1 MIAVTSRIPP
11 LIDFSADFEMQ
22 TVIAS
27 GKSSYQGHPTT
38 LQMPDGTI
46 LCTWTIGHGGSC
58 GPMAK
63 SSDGGRTW
71 RAVATPE
78 NWKNY
83 INCPTLWHLPVPG
96 NPERTAVFAQEPE
109 SRRIAVSFSED
120 GGSHWSPME
129 PCGGNIVSVM
139 PWTSILPFPDGD
151 HTLIALTN
159 ARPASGDGK
168 QNLIIRSFSGDG
180 GRSWSKPEIIADL
193 QGANLCE
200 PWILPSPDRSR
211 WACLMRANN
220 RKMNSM
226 VIFSDD
232 HGRSWS
238 APLPLP
244 LPLPLKGDRHVARY
258 LPDGRIIAAFRCMD
272 ETSPCYGHFCG
283 WIGCWEDLENQT
295 PGQWMLKLLHHV
307 SDSHFGNGD
316 CGYPGLEIL
325 PDRTILATTYLR
337 RSRQDAGNSVV
348 SLRIPFDSL
357 PEKQPLHQK
366 RNSTMK
372 TMRQAAVPSPDVSIS
387 RHISVFT
394 LIELLVVIAIIAI
407 LAALLLPALNKAMER
422 GRAISCVSN
431 LKESATAMIIYS
443 GDSDS
448 FAIVRRDNGLNSWG
462 PVLEEYNYLKNHDV
476 KMCPSLKTELASKLG
491 YWDTF
496 AIPADW
502 SAQPWLILVNS
513 GYYLKL
519 KKLNNKLSLF
529 FDSLRDYGGIKQQIY
544 GAFDLWTNSTNMGK
558 FHLRH
563 SSLGNVV
570 LLDGHVESMNA
581 IRYKE
586 AIDQSLLLPFGK
598 DSKTIYYYDKNDVLL
613 PL

>member
-71 RAVATPE
+71 SAVATPE

-83 INCPTLWHLPVPG
+83 INCPTLWNLPTPDNPG
-96 NPERTAVFAQEPE
+96 RTAVFAQEPGT
-109 SRRIAVSFSED
+109 RRMAVSFSED

-129 PCGGNIVSVM
+129 PCGGDIVSVM
-139 PWTSILPFPDGD
+139 PWTSILPLPGNARILAAF
-151 HTLIALTN
+151 TN
-159 ARPASGDGK
+159 ARPSPEEK
-168 QNLIIRSFSGDG
+168 NRNLIIRSFSADY
-180 GRSWSKPEIIADL
+180 GRSWSKPEIIAD
-193 QGANLCE
+193 QPEANLCE

-238 APLPLP
+238 APLP

-307 SDSHFGNGD
+307 SDSHSGNGD

-387 RHISVFT
+387 RHISAFT
-394 LIELLVVIAIIAI
+394 LIELLV
-407 LAALLLPALNKAMER
+407 R
-422 GRAISCVSN
+422 TTC
-431 LKESATAMIIYS
+431 
-443 GDSDS
+443 
-448 FAIVRRDNGLNSWG
+448 
-462 PVLEEYNYLKNHDV
+462 
-476 KMCPSLKTELASKLG
+476 
-491 YWDTF
+491 
-496 AIPADW
+496 
-502 SAQPWLILVNS
+502 
-513 GYYLKL
+513 
-519 KKLNNKLSLF
+519 
-529 FDSLRDYGGIKQQIY
+529 
-544 GAFDLWTNSTNMGK
+544 
-558 FHLRH
+558 
-563 SSLGNVV
+563 
-570 LLDGHVESMNA
+570 
-581 IRYKE
+581 
-586 AIDQSLLLPFGK
+586 
-598 DSKTIYYYDKNDVLL
+598 
-613 PL
+613 

>member
-63 SSDGGRTW
+63 SSDSGRTW
-71 RAVATPE
+71 SAVATPE

-238 APLPLP
+238 APLP

-502 SAQPWLILVNS
+502 SAQPWLTLVNS

-563 SSLGNVV
+563 SSLDNVV

-598 DSKTIYYYDKNDVLL
+598 ESKTIYYYDKNDVLL

>member
-244 LPLPLKGDRHVARY
+244 LPLKGDRHVARY

-307 SDSHFGNGD
+307 SDSHSGNGD

-348 SLRIPFDSL
+348 SLHIPFDSL
-357 PEKQPLHQK
+357 PEKQPLHQE

-372 TMRQAAVPSPDVSIS
+372 TMRQAAVPSSDVSIS

-519 KKLNNKLSLF
+519 KKLNNKLPLF
-529 FDSLRDYGGIKQQIY
+529 FDSLRDYGGIKQQMY

-563 SSLGNVV
+563 SSLDNVV

-598 DSKTIYYYDKNDVLL
+598 ESKTIYYYDKNDVLL

>member
-1 MIAVTSRIPP
+1 
-11 LIDFSADFEMQ
+11 
-22 TVIAS
+22 
-27 GKSSYQGHPTT
+27 
-38 LQMPDGTI
+38 
-46 LCTWTIGHGGSC
+46 
-58 GPMAK
+58 MA
-63 SSDGGRTW
+63 
-71 RAVATPE
+71 
-78 NWKNY
+78 N
-83 INCPTLWHLPVPG
+83 
-96 NPERTAVFAQEPE
+96 
-109 SRRIAVSFSED
+109 
-120 GGSHWSPME
+120 
-129 PCGGNIVSVM
+129 
-139 PWTSILPFPDGD
+139 

-238 APLPLP
+238 APLP

-519 KKLNNKLSLF
+519 KKLNNKLPLF

-598 DSKTIYYYDKNDVLL
+598 ESKTIYYYDKNDVLL

>member
-71 RAVATPE
+71 CAVATPE

-139 PWTSILPFPDGD
+139 PWTSILPLPGNDRILAAF
-151 HTLIALTN
+151 TN
-159 ARPASGDGK
+159 ARPSPEEK
-168 QNLIIRSFSGDG
+168 NRNLIIRSFSADY
-180 GRSWSKPEIIADL
+180 GRSWSKPEIIAD
-193 QGANLCE
+193 QPEANLCE

-226 VIFSDD
+226 VSFSDAPD
-232 HGRSWS
+232 GNWS
-238 APLPLP
+238 APQP
-244 LPLPLKGDRHVARY
+244 LPLPLKGDRHIARY

-307 SDSHFGNGD
+307 SDSHSGNGD

-462 PVLEEYNYLKNHDV
+462 PILEDYNYLKNHDV
-476 KMCPSLKTELASKLG
+476 KMCPSLKNELASKLG

-502 SAQPWLILVNS
+502 SAQPWLTLVNS

-519 KKLNNKLSLF
+519 KKLNNKLPLF
-529 FDSLRDYGGIKQQIY
+529 FDSLRDYGGIKQQMY

-570 LLDGHVESMNA
+570 LLDGHVEPMNA

-598 DSKTIYYYDKNDVLL
+598 ESKTIYYYDKNDVLL

>member
-238 APLPLP
+238 APLP

-598 DSKTIYYYDKNDVLL
+598 ESKTIYYYDKNDVLL

>member
-71 RAVATPE
+71 SAVATPE

-244 LPLPLKGDRHVARY
+244 LPLKGDRHVARY

-307 SDSHFGNGD
+307 SDSHSGNGD

-431 LKESATAMIIYS
+431 LKECATSMIIYS

-462 PVLEEYNYLKNHDV
+462 PVLEEYNNLKTHDV
-476 KMCPSLKTELASKLG
+476 KMCPSLKNELASKLG

-519 KKLNNKLSLF
+519 KKLNNKLPLF
-529 FDSLRDYGGIKQQIY
+529 FDSLRDYGGIKQQMY

-598 DSKTIYYYDKNDVLL
+598 ESKTIYYYDKNDVLL

>member
-63 SSDGGRTW
+63 SSDSGRTW
-71 RAVATPE
+71 SAVATPE

-244 LPLPLKGDRHVARY
+244 LPLKGDRHVARY

-307 SDSHFGNGD
+307 SDSHSGNGD

-563 SSLGNVV
+563 SSLDNVV

-598 DSKTIYYYDKNDVLL
+598 ESKTIYYYDKNDVLL

>member
-159 ARPASGDGK
+159 ARPSPEEK
-168 QNLIIRSFSGDG
+168 NRNLIIRSFSADY
-180 GRSWSKPEIIADL
+180 GRSWSKPEIIAD
-193 QGANLCE
+193 QPEANLCE

-238 APLPLP
+238 APLP

-519 KKLNNKLSLF
+519 KKLNNKLPLF
-529 FDSLRDYGGIKQQIY
+529 FDSLRDYGGIKQQMY

-598 DSKTIYYYDKNDVLL
+598 ESKTIYYYDKNDVLL